1 MALSTK
7 TNIALIDALASKTAA
22 AAFVAAVNAR
32 STAALTT
39 SQKSRII
46 ELCAGPK
53 AGAELIAAMAS
64 GATLSI
70 KTSKTIIVG
79 MAGDGVY
86 AAGNELIN
94 FVQSTPNSK
103 KINL

>member
-32 STAALTT
+32 SIAALTT
-39 SQKSRII
+39 DQKSRII
-46 ELCAGPK
+46 EMCSGPK
-53 AGAELIAAMAS
+53 AGAELLASIAS
-64 GATLSI
+64 GATLSVR
-70 KTSKTIIVG
+70 TARRIIVG

-94 FVQSTPNSK
+94 FVQSTPNAK